1 MPIKINPKL
10 GRVFAKDKYGKYV
23 PNFLNINKKQGDTGS
38 FLPLSGDSAD
48 FDVKENQNTRVF
60 EISKDDLD
68 VTLKKPKINA
78 LLTVTDGPMLD
89 LGVSAALIGN
99 RLNIGRRPCNELP
112 LNDKNISR
120 LHAYILL
127 EDDFYVIYDAQ
138 SLNGTFVNGK
148 KIITKKLSNK
158 DRITVGN
165 TTIIYEE
172 K

>member
-10 GRVFAKDKYGKYV
+10 GRVFSKDKYGKYV

-38 FLPLSGDSAD
+38 FLPLTEDSAECA
-48 FDVKENQNTRVF
+48 VKENQNTRVF
-60 EISKDDLD
+60 EIDKEGLSG
-68 VTLKKPKINA
+68 VLKKPIVNA
-78 LLTVTDGPMLD
+78 LLTVAEGPMLD

-99 RLNIGRRPCNELP
+99 RVNIGRRPSNELP

-138 SLNGTFVNGK
+138 SLNGTYVNGE
-148 KIITKKLSNK
+148 KITSKNLSNK
-158 DRITVGN
+158 DKITIGN
-165 TTIIYEE
+165 TTIIYVE